1 MASLLAPSRD
11 RGHQV
16 RKAMEPKL
24 SYISQV
30 KHPAQKAVVN
40 SIELLSGRQRL
51 EDIYEEVLRRVDAQ
65 ESFWRAA
72 LEELQVQLVYDPDR
86 LAAVPQQGPL
96 IFIANHPYGVLD
108 GLALCHFASLCRQ
121 EFRIL
126 VSSAL
131 CREDRL
137 TSYLLPI
144 DFDDSEQAVRT
155 NIESRQRAVETLRR
169 GGALVI
175 FPAGGISTSLGPFGA
190 VTDLEWK
197 LFTAKLVHLTQATVV
212 PLYFYGQNSRL
223 FQIVSHISLTLR
235 LSLIIHEVHKQMTS
249 TLRVAIGDP
258 IPYEQLAAFKSRQA
272 LTDHLRR
279 VVYSLGHQAESCSR
293 GPMPASKLSARY

>member
-1 MASLLAPSRD
+1 
-11 RGHQV
+11 
-16 RKAMEPKL
+16 MEPKL
-24 SYISQV
+24 SYVSQV
-30 KHPAQKAVVN
+30 KHPAQKALVH
-40 SIELLSGRQRL
+40 SIEVLSGRQRL
-51 EDIYEEVLRRVDAQ
+51 EGIYEEVLRRVDVQ
-65 ESFWRAA
+65 ESFWQVA
-72 LEELQVQLVYDPDR
+72 LETLQVKLVYNSDR
-86 LAAVPQQGPL
+86 LAAAPQQGPL

-126 VSSAL
+126 ISSAL

-137 TSYLLPI
+137 VSYLLPI

-155 NIESRQRAVETLRR
+155 NIESKHRAVEPLRR

-197 LFTAKLVHLTQATVV
+197 LFMAKLVHITQATVV
-212 PLYFYGQNSRL
+212 PIFFYGQNSRL
-223 FQIVSHISLTLR
+223 FQIVSHFSLTLR
-235 LSLIIHEVHKQMTS
+235 LSLIIHEVNKQITS
-249 TLRVAIGDP
+249 TLQAAIGDP
-258 IPYEQLAAFKSRQA
+258 IPYSELAAIKSRQA

-279 VVYSLGHQAESCSR
+279 VVYSLDHQTGSR
-293 GPMPASKLSARY
+293 SRAPLPASKLSSRY